1 MKENLIKTIQKFLN
15 TPFRYS
21 ELLKILDKQK
31 DFLLTKIILEKT
43 EDCEYNALWDMIME
57 LEKIFLYANAP
68 NLVIGAEISV
78 LGIFDRNFKE
88 RKKNLTYKNKS
99 SMEKKEQIHDI
110 LDKLNRGLLTEEK
123 AVSVIFLLFNVKKS
137 VCVCGCSERY
147 EAPVNGYRCKECHKM
162 YE

>member
-15 TPFRYS
+15 TPFRYAD
-21 ELLKILDKQK
+21 LLVMLDKQK
-31 DFLLTKIILEKT
+31 DFLLTKNILEKT

-88 RKKNLTYKNKS
+88 RKENFKTC
-99 SMEKKEQIHDI
+99 
-110 LDKLNRGLLTEEK
+110 
-123 AVSVIFLLFNVKKS
+123 A
-137 VCVCGCSERY
+137 
-147 EAPVNGYRCKECHKM
+147 
-162 YE
+162 